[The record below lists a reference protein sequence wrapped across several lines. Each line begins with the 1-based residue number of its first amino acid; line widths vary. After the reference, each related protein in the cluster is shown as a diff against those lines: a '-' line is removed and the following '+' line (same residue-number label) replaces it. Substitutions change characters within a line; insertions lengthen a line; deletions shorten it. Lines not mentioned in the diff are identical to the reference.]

1 MVPSKL
7 RAACVIAIIT
17 GLLQP
22 GCRSLSKRRE
32 ITALTASQAI
42 RRPADENVAVTKG
55 KTAVWNTMALVGVL
69 ASGAARLVLGGLLD
83 DDDSDRSRRF
93 WDQTSDNPLR

>member
-7 RAACVIAIIT
+7 RLACVIAVIT
-17 GLLQP
+17 GLLLQP

-32 ITALTASQAI
+32 FTALTASQTI

-55 KTAVWNTMALVGVL
+55 KTAVWNTMALVGV
-69 ASGAARLVLGGLLD
+69 
-83 DDDSDRSRRF
+83 
-93 WDQTSDNPLR
+93 